1 MAASDVFDNAEQ
13 LLQVGRPEP
22 AIDLLVRYLADA
34 PDTARP
40 LLLLALA
47 NERLR
52 RYDEALRCTDRAV
65 AVEPMLMDC
74 WVRRAAALLELKRVD
89 EGIES
94 ARRATE
100 LAPDNGMTH
109 YVLARALMLKPG
121 NDDEVLAVART
132 TVGLLPNMAEA
143 HSLLGLVQAQ
153 AGDLDAAAEAW
164 RAALAIDP
172 DNVGARNNL
181 AGIDLRKRRAKKAMR
196 GLRAA
201 AANDPQNPVFQENI
215 GRAAFTRL
223 IRHGLLLCL
232 VVLVLVAVVVNVGIP
247 FWLRDVLA
255 AGVVAAWCV
264 LVRLRIGG
272 LASGVRRQLSGLIRT
287 WWGMP
292 MVRGFVFGFG
302 IYQVCALVALAVP
315 ATGLVPDLLLGGGFA
330 VGWVSLI
337 GNPLSRRSGAD
348 KS

>member
-1 MAASDVFDNAEQ
+1 MAASDVFDNADH
-13 LLQVGRPEP
+13 LLQVGRPEL

-89 EGIES
+89 EAIES

-181 AGIDLRKRRAKKAMR
+181 AGIDLRKRRGKKAMR

-223 IRHGLLLCL
+223 IQHGLLLCL

-255 AGVVAAWCV
+255 AGVVVAWCV

-315 ATGLVPDLLLGGGFA
+315 ATGLVPDLLLGGGFV